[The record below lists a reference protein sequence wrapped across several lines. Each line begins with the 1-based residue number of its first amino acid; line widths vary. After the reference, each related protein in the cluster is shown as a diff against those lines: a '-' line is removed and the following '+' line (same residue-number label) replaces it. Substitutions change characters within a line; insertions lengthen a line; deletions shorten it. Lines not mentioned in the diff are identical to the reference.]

1 MLQLLSVVIFSLM
14 KDHHSTD
21 VHCLEVL
28 DLFAEFQNEY
38 REFLIYCHYP
48 VL

>member
-1 MLQLLSVVIFSLM
+1 MLQLLSVVIFNLI

-21 VHCLEVL
+21 GRRLEVL
-28 DLFAEFQNEY
+28 DLFAELQNEY
-38 REFLIYCHYP
+38 RKCLIYCHYP